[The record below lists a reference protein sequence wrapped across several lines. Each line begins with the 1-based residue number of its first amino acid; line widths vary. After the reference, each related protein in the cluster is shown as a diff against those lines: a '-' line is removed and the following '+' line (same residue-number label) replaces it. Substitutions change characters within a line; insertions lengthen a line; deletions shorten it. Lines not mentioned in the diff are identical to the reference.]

1 MKRWIRRKR
10 NSLGYGVQ
18 SPSDFYFVRHVLREK
33 SPYYAYATIEDMYTT
48 HSNQLSH
55 SSIAV
60 RKLLFRLAN
69 HICPDTIIEVGMGF
83 SIPAMAMACPS
94 TRCVA
99 ITPATT
105 NADTIQSLQTIFP
118 KVEVRCGDEM
128 GLFRQLIHEQRRID
142 LLHVAHTPYYREVV
156 EAALPHTTE
165 RTLMIIEGIRE
176 SKEKRAWWK
185 ELQVSPSTGIS
196 YDLKDIGLLFFD
208 HTRHK
213 NTYWINLRN

>member
-1 MKRWIRRKR
+1 MKWIRRKR

-33 SPYYAYATIEDMYTT
+33 SPYYAYATIEDMGTRYGDQFPNASIET
-48 HSNQLSH
+48 H
-55 SSIAV
+55 
-60 RKLLFRLAN
+60 KLLFRLAN
-69 HICPDTIIEVGMGF
+69 HIRPNTIIEVGAGL
-83 SIPAMAMACPS
+83 SIFTMAMACPS
-94 TRCVA
+94 AQSIA
-99 ITPATT
+99 ITTPEAC
-105 NADTIQSLQTIFP
+105 NEAMLQLSAKYPHVELKRGDKIGIF
-118 KVEVRCGDEM
+118 M
-128 GLFRQLIHEQRRID
+128 QLLCKQQTLD